1 MSITP
6 ETLGL
11 LIKRVQDRHHRL
23 LDEALAPLGVSLVQ
37 WNALRE
43 IERNPDASQHQLAL
57 LSFNSDQAFGAL
69 TGRLIQRGLIVRQNG
84 PGRAV
89 THQLTPAGKSL
100 YLQGADIH
108 AKVIAKSFAPLDAA
122 ERDML
127 GGFLGRLLDSGA

>member
-1 MSITP
+1 MSTAP
-6 ETLGL
+6 EKLGL
-11 LIKRVQDRHHRL
+11 LIKRAQDRQHRQ

-43 IERNPDASQHQLAL
+43 IDRNPGASQHQLAL

-69 TGRLIQRGLIVRQNG
+69 TSRLIQRGLIVRENG

-89 THQLTPAGKSL
+89 THQLTPSGKSL
-100 YLQGADIH
+100 YLEGVEIH
-108 AKVIAKSFAPLDAA
+108 AKVIARSFAPLDAA

-127 GGFLGRLLDSGA
+127 GGLLGRLLGPEG